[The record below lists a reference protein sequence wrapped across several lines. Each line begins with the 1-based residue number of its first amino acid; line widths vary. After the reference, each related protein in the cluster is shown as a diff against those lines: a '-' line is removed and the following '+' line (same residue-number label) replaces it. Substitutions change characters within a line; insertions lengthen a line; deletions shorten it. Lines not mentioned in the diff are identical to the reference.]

1 MRQAAMIAPPH
12 LALTLKVLALIRNS
26 MMIRVRCIQIECQ
39 KIQPDCILDDHQ
51 MRQEC
56 KHLGM
61 VYITR
66 SKNIRNVRKV
76 ALLLL
81 YW

>member
-1 MRQAAMIAPPH
+1 MRQAALIKPPQ
-12 LALTLKVLALIRNS
+12 LTLTPKLILKWN
-26 MMIRVRCIQIECQ
+26 IRMKRVTCIQIECQ
-39 KIQPDCILDDHQ
+39 KIQTDCILDDHQ
-51 MRQEC
+51 MIQEC

-61 VYITR
+61 VYITS
-66 SKNIRNVRKV
+66 SKNIRNVKV

>member
-1 MRQAAMIAPPH
+1 MRQAAITTPPQ
-12 LALTLKVLALIRNS
+12 LALTPKVLTLKQNI

-39 KIQPDCILDDHQ
+39 KIQTDCILDDHQ
-51 MRQEC
+51 MKQEC

-61 VYITR
+61 VYITS
-66 SKNIRNVRKV
+66 SKNIRNVKV

-81 YW
+81 CW